1 METKDAA
8 LLGFV
13 SAAEKFVDK
22 HLTDGTDLGELKD
35 INIGKLKN
43 ELSDEL
49 KSLGL
54 TEKYKNELKE
64 AGEKAFADYAE
75 EHFGVKKSSVLDELG
90 EIFSFKDS
98 EDKKE
103 NKEYKEETIEESFE
117 DTSKKINALL
127 DAYDYNDESEEED
140 LIAKPSEDLGE
151 IFNEVLEHE
160 NIEQDDNE
168 VDEFGLT
175 KDDDVFLRIANAAA
189 KSDEELAKTFAEE
202 AIQEDVSAQNHDQ
215 QEETVEIESQQNENE
230 EESDQQIEDVF
241 TEDIAEQD
249 VQENNIDTN
258 DILEAQPFIEEE
270 IEEENEV
277 QSLTEDESKINETNL
292 ENVEDL
298 ADNNSIEKQQE
309 SLEEVPSSN
318 EQQDYQQETQKEDTQ
333 TSSNQIDD
341 ENVDEELIE
350 AVEIVNTNIFASEL
364 NEDETSTNN
373 EIEDLKD
380 VENSQE
386 ENDLNDVVDTIS
398 LSEEKNIREEVID
411 KEINNEK
418 LENNVFKDDQ
428 ENSEETISELT
439 AVEQANENE
448 DVVASNDKDVE
459 NNISKDDQEK
469 DEETINKMTPVE
481 QANDS
486 EDTITTLEE
495 ENDGIQDNEINEFYD
510 VNVEETNVDKKIE
523 YDSSRVP
530 LSVELRRLKS
540 EDVPEI
546 PTDIVEPVQEEVETE
561 EKEDI
566 ITPVSIFDL
575 NPFGSNGGT
584 FVPPVEETIKEPV
597 KTDIPVN
604 FGYIVNPV
612 LDIVLEQEKEANEN
626 FYSNDIAQEDK
637 KDEFDDLK
645 AKKYLEKLVTN
656 PGFAEPQEKSK
667 TLSSII
673 AGLDN
678 LRKRQ
683 EDKKVLEEEYKQNEE
698 IYEDIMSAYPY
709 LEKSFIKAVYS
720 QKEDI
725 ENEYVEDGSYILL
738 HRLLFSDLDELHEF
752 VEIMMAHGYA
762 VNVDEKQMIVDTFR
776 EIVNEDGIIIAN
788 ILGIANQAMIL
799 NGKYDGYCV
808 LDRDRILYS

>member
-75 EHFGVKKSSVLDELG
+75 EHFGVKKSSVLEELG

-160 NIEQDDNE
+160 NIEQDNNE

-202 AIQEDVSAQNHDQ
+202 TIQEDISAQNHDQ

-241 TEDIAEQD
+241 TEDIAEED

-298 ADNNSIEKQQE
+298 VDDNSIEKQQE

-350 AVEIVNTNIFASEL
+350 AVEIVNTNIFDSETKE
-364 NEDETSTNN
+364 NEALINN
-373 EIEDLKD
+373 ETNDLKEAE
-380 VENSQE
+380 ENQE
-386 ENDLNDVVDTIS
+386 ENNLNDAVDEASS
-398 LSEEKNIREEVID
+398 LDETNTKEEIVDETTNIEE
-411 KEINNEK
+411 
-418 LENNVFKDDQ
+418 LENKVSDD
-428 ENSEETISELT
+428 I
-439 AVEQANENE
+439 
-448 DVVASNDKDVE
+448 
-459 NNISKDDQEK
+459 QEK
-469 DEETINKMTPVE
+469 DEEIVNETADLEQESESKDNVITPETNDAVE
-481 QANDS
+481 NS
-486 EDTITTLEE
+486 
-495 ENDGIQDNEINEFYD
+495 EINEFYD
-510 VNVEETNVDKKIE
+510 VSAEEENADKKIE

-530 LSVELRRLKS
+530 LSVELRRLKG

-546 PTDIVEPVQEEVETE
+546 PDIVEPVLEEDKKE

-626 FYSNDIAQEDK
+626 FYSNDIVQEDK
-637 KDEFDDLK
+637 KDDFDDLK

-752 VEIMMAHGYA
+752 VEIMMAHDYA